1 MARIRTIKPE
11 FFSHEEIFDAE
22 IESGLPLRVAFI
34 ALWTLCDREGRF
46 KWEPRR
52 LKIGCLPYDELDF
65 SRVLDALTT
74 RGFIVRY
81 TVKGVEYGCIPSLT
95 EHQVFNPRESASKL
109 PGPKDADNSSPEKPR
124 KQPKTE
130 RFDASTTREARVDHA
145 SSTREPPV
153 YDPARGEGKGRE
165 QERKEEDS
173 EANASGGKPPVAS
186 PLDLQK
192 ELWSR
197 GVSFLKA
204 NGVEEKH
211 ARSLIGKWR
220 KSSGRGGD
228 YAVLQALA
236 AADAEAASEPVA
248 FIEATLREKSNG
260 RANGAGQHGRGSE
273 VASVFV
279 ERYLEARAQREASGH

>member
-145 SSTREPPV
+145 STTREPHV

-165 QERKEEDS
+165 GNIEEDS
-173 EANASGGKPPVAS
+173 EAKASGGKPPELG

-204 NGVEEKH
+204 NGVDEKH
-211 ARSLIGKWR
+211 ARPLIGKWR
-220 KSSGRGGD
+220 KSAGRGGD

-236 AADAEAASEPVA
+236 SAEAEAVSEPIA
-248 FIEATLREKSNG
+248 FIEAILREKTNGRSNG
-260 RANGAGQHGRGSE
+260 TGQHGAVNE
-273 VASVFV
+273 VAAVFF
-279 ERYLEARAQREASGH
+279 ENYHNARAKREAARQ